1 MRGKM
6 KVTIRNS
13 RGERI
18 VAAVERPENPVCGR
32 LAFVQHGLSGH
43 KGQVMVRRPAEA
55 FLDNGFTVV
64 TFDSRHS
71 FGESDGSLEF
81 ATLSSFVEDLK
92 TVVDWAAGEDFYH
105 EPFAL
110 SGHSLGGG
118 SVLRFAEEYPERVS
132 LLVPVAAMVGG
143 KYFIRS
149 RLLNEHDSY
158 RKWQREGRLYRE
170 NKNHPELNGWLS
182 FDVVRD
188 MLRYNLVR
196 DAGSIRCPTLL
207 ITGDRDPSST
217 VYNNEKLF
225 ERLQCAKRLTIL
237 KECGHLYE
245 SGQNAGDLYRTVRDW
260 VKENV

>member
-1 MRGKM
+1 
-6 KVTIRNS
+6 
-13 RGERI
+13 
-18 VAAVERPENPVCGR
+18 
-32 LAFVQHGLSGH
+32 
-43 KGQVMVRRPAEA
+43 
-55 FLDNGFTVV
+55 
-64 TFDSRHS
+64 
-71 FGESDGSLEF
+71 
-81 ATLSSFVEDLK
+81 
-92 TVVDWAAGEDFYH
+92 
-105 EPFAL
+105 
-110 SGHSLGGG
+110 
-118 SVLRFAEEYPERVS
+118 
-132 LLVPVAAMVGG
+132 MVGG

-207 ITGDRDPSST
+207 ITGDRDSSST

-237 KECGHLYE
+237 K
-245 SGQNAGDLYRTVRDW
+245 NADICMKAGRMPGTCT
-260 VKENV
+260 EPSATG